1 MTGKS
6 EFQKQTLE
14 KDSHRLLLLDRQA
27 LELCGVEDVVSFDET
42 GAVLRTTLGML
53 AVDGEGL
60 HVVRLDLA
68 GGSLQ
73 IEGKVNGLF
82 FSEAKGGGKG
92 RSRRARH

>member
-6 EFQKQTLE
+6 DLQNRTPEQQEQKLT
-14 KDSHRLLLLDRQA
+14 LLDRRA
-27 LELCGVEDVVSFDET
+27 LELGGIEDVISFDET

-53 AVDGEGL
+53 AIDGEEL
-60 HVVRLDLA
+60 HVVRLDLS
-68 GGSLQ
+68 GGSIY

-92 RSRRARH
+92 RSRRVR

>member
-6 EFQKQTLE
+6 EFQKQTPE
-14 KDSHRLLLLDRQA
+14 KDTQRLCLIDRAA
-27 LELCGVEDVVSFDET
+27 LELSGVEDVVSFDET

-53 AVDGEGL
+53 AVDGEAL

-68 GGSLQ
+68 GGSIY

-92 RSRRARH
+92 RSRRVR